1 MKFKR
6 LEIADI
12 IEISPEKIKDNRGY
26 FMETFRNDKLNS
38 FLGYSVNFCQENET
52 KSNYGV
58 VRGLHYQIGT
68 SCQAK
73 LVRVTSGAVL
83 DVVVDIRKDSPTFG
97 KYISIELSA
106 ENRKMLFI
114 PKGFAHGFMVLRDNT
129 IFSYKVDNYYNP
141 EDERGI
147 IYNDKDLNI
156 DWKISKDRIKL
167 SKKDSNLPP
176 LRKINCL

>member
-12 IEISPEKIKDNRGY
+12 IEISAEKIEDNRGY
-26 FMETFRNDKLNS
+26 FMETFRMDKLNS

-52 KSNYGV
+52 KSNYGII
-58 VRGLHYQIGT
+58 RGLHYQLGT

-73 LVRVTSGAVL
+73 LVRVISGAVL

-97 KYISIELSA
+97 KYVSIELSA

-176 LRKINCL
+176 LREINFL